1 MTVYLGKERKCAS
14 LLMTA
19 TDDSLTRPI
28 RTENVGHKF
37 YMNQSSPWLFD
48 DSSTNTV
55 RMLNQ
60 KEKGC

>member
-1 MTVYLGKERKCAS
+1 MRVYLGKERKCAF

-48 DSSTNTV
+48 DSGTNTV
-55 RMLNQ
+55 GMLSK

>member
-1 MTVYLGKERKCAS
+1 MAVYLGKERKCAS

-28 RTENVGHKF
+28 RIENVGHKF

-55 RMLNQ
+55 EMLSQ